1 MTSFQQ
7 ALDFVDQAVSGGGG
21 AQPPLTLDDAFSFV
35 DSAIAAE
42 MPGATPGAR
51 DEDIQ
56 AIAAQEYAG
65 MVDVVPDIDVGIMPR
80 EVVRGAVGM
89 FTQAAQAVAT
99 PGMRAQFIESVLSP
113 MLMFQMPFLG
123 SAARQEVARRAAR
136 TVSQALEPAGSGLSV
151 EDVETEAMAMR
162 GAQAGLAAGQREGFR
177 AEASRAVGQVVPQAA
192 AVAGA
197 VLTGQPVVA
206 AALASNA
213 VMPLM
218 GFTSGQIAYM
228 DELDQKRADE
238 AAAGKPLSEFDIGE
252 MGRRGAI
259 TGAIAAGVEAVGAAT
274 GTRLVGKALAAAAKP
289 ATKNVAIAR
298 LAQAGQDKAA
308 RVLATR
314 AGQAGAQAFA
324 RITAGTGQITNGF
337 IGQAGKALAL
347 SAAEEG
353 AEEFAEGMLN
363 APFTYTPMSEDLWN
377 AVSAAAVG
385 SVAGGVG
392 GGIGVTGAVTQ
403 RALANR
409 REAMRPETDK
419 ERILRQ
425 SHAEAIAKR
434 VDWTKDLDDTQR
446 AEIAVAL
453 DTLNGMDQEERGTF
467 LQEMRD
473 RQADAVNFI
482 DMLLAERKQL
492 DDAIAGLEVSERR
505 MIEDQPRVE
514 GERAAKQEAVRE
526 AEAAFTQ
533 AEADLAAAQEILA
546 EAEGAAGVRPR
557 VARPGRKIV
566 TPEEARRNVESAQAL
581 VEEQRKNV
589 TAALSQVEA
598 AEGLEIDE
606 GIRIDPVAMR
616 ADLLSDIAKND
627 AALKTAVT
635 DKLIADARANAVAEK
650 ISDMPAV
657 VEQKASGDVLSDLG
671 TSMGQTF
678 TQVKAPRKA
687 SKLTKDLAALGVN
700 VVWFR
705 SSGRFIP
712 AFHSRKSRGTIYLN
726 ADMDPRTVRARAFEE
741 MFHDIQMFQPDIAES
756 YSELVGLAPIYRAGM
771 EYVTRGGPESEQ
783 IGRLDV
789 AAVEQLGAAGAA
801 LRGERAAIQ
810 PGVARAG
817 AARLAQEGEAN
828 AFAEAAAAM
837 TTNRVLAPISRF
849 AARRGLMGREARAAM
864 AVIDAAA
871 RSAAIAKVKGT
882 QGDATLS
889 PLARTLMWAEDL
901 NVSYAREIE
910 EATQPISRPVQVGVP
925 SQIAPE
931 GGRQY
936 AEAEQPIERAA
947 GDRGR
952 VGAVRSLAPLE
963 GAPRVSG
970 ATGPDPG
977 LVAVAEQYAADN
989 GITLRR
995 QAYYAKVDEDRARR
1009 IADAYDAMP
1018 HAPNDPVVR
1027 EAYENL
1033 IKQTMAQYRALE
1045 RAGYSFYFY
1054 DETTDPYDGK
1064 PWNAMRDLRSN
1075 KRMAVFTSEAGF
1087 GTEPTD
1093 VSDNPLL
1100 AETGLS
1106 WPYGSPDGPQK
1117 RVLANDL
1124 FRAVHDAFG
1133 HGLEGAGF
1141 RADGEEN
1148 AWQAHVRLFT
1158 GSAVGALTSETRG
1171 QNSWLNYGP
1180 YGEANRTAA
1189 VEDTTFA
1196 TQKSGLMPSWTWQ
1209 EGRVPDVSTPGI
1221 SMAREFPS
1229 RPLSSFTPEWRAWFS
1244 DSKVV
1249 DADGNPRV
1257 VYHGTSAEDFNEF
1270 KPGRVSVYGR
1280 GIYFADNPSAT
1291 NTYAGTGTGARV
1303 IPAYLRIENPF
1314 VYDET
1319 KNPSLS
1325 FNQSVE
1331 LATGTAITPDTNI
1344 DEILS
1349 ASGYDGVVVLT
1360 GSYSRRPLQILVAF
1374 RPNQIKSV
1382 FNERPTS
1389 APGISMARE
1398 DSADIEAMRT
1408 EIAALQRQMRDVQ
1421 NVTAAQRARAM
1432 REVNLLQRRLV
1443 TAQLIA
1449 EQKIGQAERLRKR
1462 MEREREVSES
1472 SIADAQE
1479 AIGRLERDLDEAEA
1493 ALRSEREKA
1502 KAGPGSAAAIR
1513 SAQRAIDFAYRIGR
1527 REGLVAG
1534 EVRGQQVG
1542 LRETA
1547 AAERRAERAERR
1559 VVTSAERIDEL
1570 LGRIGEAKAEI
1581 SDLRR
1586 NIRTDAALAQ
1596 RAADLAYRMGLR
1608 SGQVQ
1613 GMMRGRQQVLRVL
1626 RRREDALARQL
1637 DNLRTL
1643 NALRSDQV
1651 AERAAIVRK
1660 IAADA
1665 VDMLPVRLRGP
1676 LAKRAATATTVQQA
1690 NRIAVEATREAVNNE
1705 VSTALA
1711 VIKATRKKMNRRGMR
1726 NVTRERVETLL
1737 DQADAMLRDTAN
1749 RRLAAKVVSGQKAGL
1764 GPGASVVTN
1773 AVSLYS
1779 AVLDASLLVE
1789 QAVAEV
1795 QAERDAWER
1804 ERAARVARY
1813 ADLKSRLGSNLA
1825 MRPTLEERA
1834 RADESPRI
1842 GALASMQRAASD
1854 IYTLMLETEGTQDGA
1869 LGELVSIAQR
1879 GKGESSL
1886 EHARMIRD
1894 LAPAL
1899 SGAGYESLSDY
1910 ALRNGLMGE
1919 SAAETMD
1926 VVLGGRTLTLPVG
1939 KVLSVAAMDDET
1951 LGLMDGSQ
1959 PITFRGAETTMRV
1972 SPTRQEIEAIRS
1984 SLTPG
1989 QRDLIDAMKS
1999 ILETRVRD
2007 RVMDAIWRVEGD
2019 QPPIVRNYWPRIRKT
2034 DLDAET
2040 ADVLRSASA
2049 AVRSALTSVGFAQAR
2064 TGSKSPLVYD
2074 DAFRT
2079 WDRHLQV
2086 SLDMIH
2092 MAQPYRDALS
2102 VLTDGEIESAL
2113 DQRMGDGTANILRAF
2128 FANGVGATARSN
2140 VTLIDAITNNVTGA
2154 ILSLSP
2160 RTAAKV
2166 YVGGTIRLMSEMP
2179 SGLWA
2184 RGVARA
2190 TARAANPQSWSAR
2203 IDEIHSVNGYFTRR
2217 HQMHMRSIV
2226 SGTLSDA
2233 DRTTVSTALSAM
2245 AASLRGA
2252 GQNVAAGNFT
2262 DAARAVREVANGA
2275 NMAVTAFVDAL
2286 RYADEQIM
2294 LVAVEARLAEVED
2307 EGILTGTEALR
2318 EAALRAERDFRLTQ
2332 NASDEFDETAT
2343 VAMTRTAK
2351 GTPYIRFLFP
2361 FSSDPLKARNQ
2372 IRRAWL
2378 TGEARARTALAITGN
2393 TATSTLI
2400 GAASTPALMAM
2411 YYAVMN
2417 AIGGDDEE
2425 RKTLPPELQK
2435 EFDEQA
2441 KRIPVAVAREIL
2453 SSATGYLGITVGA
2466 IVDSIVNRRPAFV
2479 PLAVRPVE
2487 QTAREAGRMFG
2498 EEGTMLRIIPA
2509 TLALSQ
2515 LAGMPFYQLYRFVEG
2530 FVPPSTVTP
2539 EERLRKKVE
2548 RRTKALTPESVQE
2561 RVRRRVEQL
2570 RRGG

>member
-80 EVVRGAVGM
+80 EVARGAVGM

-123 SAARQEVARRAAR
+123 SAARRQVARGAAR

-363 APFTYTPMSEDLWN
+363 APFTYAPMSEDLWN

-409 REAMRPETDK
+409 RDAMRPETDK

-467 LQEMRD
+467 IQEMRD

-533 AEADLAAAQEILA
+533 AEADLATAQEILA
-546 EAEGAAGVRPR
+546 EAEGAVGVRPR

-687 SKLTKDLAALGVN
+687 SKLTKDLSALGVN

-910 EATQPISRPVQVGVP
+910 EADQPISRPVDV
-925 SQIAPE
+925 
-931 GGRQY
+931 
-936 AEAEQPIERAA
+936 AEP
-947 GDRGR
+947 
-952 VGAVRSLAPLE
+952 
-963 GAPRVSG
+963 
-970 ATGPDPG
+970 
-977 LVAVAEQYAADN
+977 AVAP
-989 GITLRR
+989 I
-995 QAYYAKVDEDRARR
+995 
-1009 IADAYDAMP
+1009 
-1018 HAPNDPVVR
+1018 
-1027 EAYENL
+1027 
-1033 IKQTMAQYRALE
+1033 
-1045 RAGYSFYFY
+1045 
-1054 DETTDPYDGK
+1054 
-1064 PWNAMRDLRSN
+1064 
-1075 KRMAVFTSEAGF
+1075 
-1087 GTEPTD
+1087 TD
-1093 VSDNPLL
+1093 VSL
-1100 AETGLS
+1100 
-1106 WPYGSPDGPQK
+1106 
-1117 RVLANDL
+1117 
-1124 FRAVHDAFG
+1124 
-1133 HGLEGAGF
+1133 
-1141 RADGEEN
+1141 
-1148 AWQAHVRLFT
+1148 
-1158 GSAVGALTSETRG
+1158 
-1171 QNSWLNYGP
+1171 
-1180 YGEANRTAA
+1180 
-1189 VEDTTFA
+1189 
-1196 TQKSGLMPSWTWQ
+1196 
-1209 EGRVPDVSTPGI
+1209 
-1221 SMAREFPS
+1221 AREFPS
-1229 RPLSSFTPEWRAWFS
+1229 RPLSSFTPEWRQWFD

-1249 DADGNPRV
+1249 DADVNPRV
-1257 VYHGTSAEDFNEF
+1257 VYHATRAGRDFDVFKVTKDLGYHFASTPEAANRALGSRVGGVSQIGGARIYPVYLSIKNPLRVSETGSKMMGDLGGWNFGDLVGQFYRPVKLRESNLFRYEPEANEF
-1270 KPGRVSVYGR
+1270 DIPEGMSIPEAMRTGRVKRTESRPGLIDMTTLEYVQKINSEVRAELGELTKSNR
-1280 GIYFADNPSAT
+1280 VRFNKAALQKFVADLK
-1291 NTYAGTGTGARV
+1291 R
-1303 IPAYLRIENPF
+1303 L
-1314 VYDET
+1314 
-1319 KNPSLS
+1319 
-1325 FNQSVE
+1325 
-1331 LATGTAITPDTNI
+1331 
-1344 DEILS
+1344 
-1349 ASGYDGVVVLT
+1349 GYDGMVYKNIVE
-1360 GSYSRRPLQILVAF
+1360 GGGDSWIAF
-1374 RPNQIKSV
+1374 DSNQIKSV

-1389 APGISMARE
+1389 APGISMARASDEEYFAAIERGDMTAVQAMVDAAARAAGYLYDGYHASRVAFERFLSLAEQAEERGEEFDYDGYEGGNLGRGFYFTPDQSYAKRFGTPRKFYLKIDNIVDARKPEVLDRLRAIYNDLVEEQGGAEQGEAYDALVEEVGADGVIAADAGGFAYGADELLIKQSNQAKLADPIVRDTEGNIIPLSKRFDVSRPEISFARE
-1398 DSADIEAMRT
+1398 DAADIEAMRT

-1581 SDLRR
+1581 RDLRR

-1626 RRREDALARQL
+1626 RKREDALARQL

-1813 ADLKSRLGSNLA
+1813 ADLKYRLGSNLA

-1919 SAAETMD
+1919 SAAETID
-1926 VVLGGRTLTLPVG
+1926 VVLGGKTLTLPVG

-2079 WDRHLQV
+2079 WDLHLQV

-2113 DQRMGDGTANILRAF
+2113 DRRMGDGTANILRAF

-2294 LVAVEARLAEVED
+2294 LVAVESRLAEVED

-2425 RKTLPPELQK
+2425 QKTLPPELQK

-2539 EERLRKKVE
+2539 EERLRKKFE

>member
-80 EVVRGAVGM
+80 EVARGAVGM

-113 MLMFQMPFLG
+113 MLMFQMPFIG
-123 SAARQEVARRAAR
+123 SAARRQVARGAAR

-324 RITAGTGQITNGF
+324 RITAGTGQIANGF

-353 AEEFAEGMLN
+353 VEEFAEGMLN
-363 APFTYTPMSEDLWN
+363 APFTYAPMSEDLWN

-403 RALANR
+403 RSLANR

-910 EATQPISRPVQVGVP
+910 EATQPKQP
-925 SQIAPE
+925 A
-931 GGRQY
+931 
-936 AEAEQPIERAA
+936 AEAAQTPAA
-947 GDRGR
+947 G
-952 VGAVRSLAPLE
+952 V
-963 GAPRVSG
+963 
-970 ATGPDPG
+970 
-977 LVAVAEQYAADN
+977 
-989 GITLRR
+989 
-995 QAYYAKVDEDRARR
+995 
-1009 IADAYDAMP
+1009 
-1018 HAPNDPVVR
+1018 
-1027 EAYENL
+1027 
-1033 IKQTMAQYRALE
+1033 
-1045 RAGYSFYFY
+1045 
-1054 DETTDPYDGK
+1054 
-1064 PWNAMRDLRSN
+1064 
-1075 KRMAVFTSEAGF
+1075 
-1087 GTEPTD
+1087 
-1093 VSDNPLL
+1093 
-1100 AETGLS
+1100 
-1106 WPYGSPDGPQK
+1106 
-1117 RVLANDL
+1117 
-1124 FRAVHDAFG
+1124 
-1133 HGLEGAGF
+1133 
-1141 RADGEEN
+1141 
-1148 AWQAHVRLFT
+1148 
-1158 GSAVGALTSETRG
+1158 
-1171 QNSWLNYGP
+1171 
-1180 YGEANRTAA
+1180 
-1189 VEDTTFA
+1189 
-1196 TQKSGLMPSWTWQ
+1196 
-1209 EGRVPDVSTPGI
+1209 

-1229 RPLSSFTPEWRAWFS
+1229 RPLSSFTPEWRAWFG

-1249 DADGNPRV
+1249 DENGNPRV
-1257 VYHGTSAEDFNEF
+1257 VYHATRAAKDFDVFKITKDLGYHFGSTPDAANRALGSRVGGVTQSGGARIYPVYLSIKNPLRVSETGSAMMGDLGGWNFGDLVGQFYRPVKLRQSNLFRYEPEANEF
-1270 KPGRVSVYGR
+1270 DVPEGMSIPEAMRTGQVTRTEPRPGLIDMTPLEYVQKINAEVRAELGELTKTNRVKFNRAALQKFV
-1280 GIYFADNPSAT
+1280 ADLK
-1291 NTYAGTGTGARV
+1291 R
-1303 IPAYLRIENPF
+1303 L
-1314 VYDET
+1314 
-1319 KNPSLS
+1319 
-1325 FNQSVE
+1325 
-1331 LATGTAITPDTNI
+1331 
-1344 DEILS
+1344 
-1349 ASGYDGVVVLT
+1349 GYDG
-1360 GSYSRRPLQILVAF
+1360 LVYKNIVEGGGDSWIAF
-1374 RPNQIKSV
+1374 DSNQIKSV
-1382 FNERPTS
+1382 FNERPTA

-1547 AAERRAERAERR
+1547 AAERRVERAERR

-1570 LGRIGEAKAEI
+1570 LGRIGEAKSEI

-1626 RRREDALARQL
+1626 RKREDALARQL

-1749 RRLAAKVVSGQKAGL
+1749 RRLAAKVVSGPKAGL

-1919 SAAETMD
+1919 SAAETID

-2113 DQRMGDGTANILRAF
+2113 DRRMGDGTANILRAF

-2190 TARAANPQSWSAR
+2190 IARAANPQAWSAR

-2294 LVAVEARLAEVED
+2294 LVAVESRLAEVED

-2453 SSATGYLGITVGA
+2453 SSATGYLGIIVGS
-2466 IVDSIVNRRPAFV
+2466 IVDSIVNRRAAFV